1 MVQWKNVLV
10 MVLTEMRSTIEYYV
24 LRYTQNFGG
33 VDFLVRESKVREL
46 VG

>member
-1 MVQWKNVLV
+1 MLV

-24 LRYTQNFGG
+24 RGTRKEILGG
-33 VDFLVRESKVREL
+33 VFLGER